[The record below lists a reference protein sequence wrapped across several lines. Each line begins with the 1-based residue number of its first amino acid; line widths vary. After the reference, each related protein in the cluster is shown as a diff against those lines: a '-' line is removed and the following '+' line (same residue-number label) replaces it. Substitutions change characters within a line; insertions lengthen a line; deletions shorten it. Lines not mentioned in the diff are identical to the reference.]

1 MSFFWHGKEVNTLQ
15 LTRNE
20 VLRIVHAG
28 RGHELVAAMAEDRTA
43 QLKTLELEQNLPLS
57 RRSNEKP

>member
-1 MSFFWHGKEVNTLQ
+1 MSFFWQGKEVNTLQ

-28 RGHELVAAMAEDRTA
+28 RGHELVAAMAKDRTA
-43 QLKTLELEQNLPLS
+43 QLKTLELEQKLTTL
-57 RRSNEKP
+57 